1 MSEIDLFEMEWGDI
15 NEKSGLD
22 INPLSLFQEIEKEVS
37 EKLLKERGE
46 GDSTDGAFIFTENL
60 TENLE
65 AEFDEIIGADGDK
78 KQFITSLTK
87 IFAILLSTR
96 ADSVGTIKNIVKIAI
111 RLVVRQWSGRN

>member
-1 MSEIDLFEMEWGDI
+1 MSEIDLYEMEWGDI

-22 INPLSLFQEIEKEVS
+22 INPLSLFQEIEKEIS
-37 EKLLKERGE
+37 EKLLKERDE
-46 GDSTDGAFIFTENL
+46 RDSTDGAFIFTENL
-60 TENLE
+60 TENLQ
-65 AEFDEIIGADGDK
+65 AQFDETIGADGGK